1 MLYDVLRSLHV
12 LAIIVWVGGMVLM
25 HFIVRPTVAELLEP
39 PQRLPLM
46 ARLLGRFFAWV
57 TVAVAIVLVT
67 GVAMMRLIEAAGP
80 RPGLHLHLMMGLGV
94 VMALVFG
101 WIRLSEYPR
110 LRHAVAGSTW
120 PLAAA
125 SLSRI
130 RRLVAFNLLL
140 GVLTVLVAQL
150 GRSLG

>member
-1 MLYDVLRSLHV
+1 MLYDILRSLHV

-57 TVAVAIVLVT
+57 TVAVVVVLVT
-67 GVAMMRLIEAAGP
+67 GVAMMRLIETGGP
-80 RPGLHLHLMMGLGV
+80 TPAVYLHVMMGIGI
-94 VMALVFG
+94 VMALIFG

-110 LRHAVAGSTW
+110 LRHAVSTAAL
-120 PLAAA
+120 PVAAA

-130 RRLVAFNLLL
+130 RRLVALNLAL
-140 GVLTVLVAQL
+140 GVLTTLIAML
-150 GRSLG
+150 GRSL